1 MSRLY
6 WYSTSRRL
14 LVLYVKT
21 SQVPYDVPISGRH
34 KYLILG
40 RHKYLTLGRHKY
52 LILGRHKYL
61 ILGCHKYLI
70 SGRHK
75 YLILGR
81 HTYLILGRHKYLIL
95 GRCISADIPISLCF
109 IGTLK
114 KWNIGTSTIFGNIFI
129 RKYSPNMILVSS
141 QSNADIDT
149 LSGLEV
155 YRAHFGMTDRTHW
168 DITLTIMGPYS
179 VPRSNWIPVPI
190 FPRHKVPIM
199 PSQYGPSKVPTRR
212 AQ

>member
-1 MSRLY
+1 MLQILVRPVLPFVLHLRTGTLTTSPGRFRPVEVMGFPPDLRNTQCFGIFTDGMHFPGWNCSYPRSIGTRDDIGTVSLY
-6 WYSTSRRL
+6 Y
-14 LVLYVKT
+14 
-21 SQVPYDVPISGRH
+21 
-34 KYLILG
+34 
-40 RHKYLTLGRHKY
+40 
-52 LILGRHKYL
+52 
-61 ILGCHKYLI
+61 
-70 SGRHK
+70 
-75 YLILGR
+75 
-81 HTYLILGRHKYLIL
+81 
-95 GRCISADIPISLCF
+95 

-155 YRAHFGMTDRTHW
+155 YRALFGMTDRMHW

-199 PSQYGPSKVPTRR
+199 PSQYGPSKIPTRR

>member
-1 MSRLY
+1 MSRPY

-81 HTYLILGRHKYLIL
+81 QKYLIL

-114 KWNIGTSTIFGNIFI
+114 KWNIGTSTILWKIFI
-129 RKYSPNMILVSS
+129 SKYSPNMILVSS
-141 QSNADIDT
+141 QPIADIDT
-149 LSGLEV
+149 ISGLETYWARLV
-155 YRAHFGMTDRTHW
+155 G
-168 DITLTIMGPYS
+168 TLLGPYWDGIIGTLCLGDIGTG
-179 VPRSNWIPVPI
+179 V
-190 FPRHKVPIM
+190 
-199 PSQYGPSKVPTRR
+199 
-212 AQ
+212 

>member
-1 MSRLY
+1 MSRPY

-81 HTYLILGRHKYLIL
+81 
-95 GRCISADIPISLCF
+95 CISADIPISPRSIGTRDDIGTVSVYY

-114 KWNIGTSTIFGNIFI
+114 KWNIGTSTILWKIFI
-129 RKYSPNMILVSS
+129 SKYSPNMILVSS
-141 QSNADIDT
+141 QPIADIDT
-149 LSGLEV
+149 LSGLETYWARLV
-155 YRAHFGMTDRTHW
+155 G
-168 DITLTIMGPYS
+168 ILLGPYWDGIIGTLCLGDIGTG
-179 VPRSNWIPVPI
+179 V
-190 FPRHKVPIM
+190 
-199 PSQYGPSKVPTRR
+199 
-212 AQ
+212 